1 MTTHRLLYGLADL
14 PETRF
19 DDAPPEPRRDRLA
32 SALPGG
38 LRRDLEA
45 AAAAEGVSADDWLIG
60 VLSRVLHTRP
70 TAA

>member
-1 MTTHRLLYGLADL
+1 MTTHRLLYGLAEL

-19 DDAPPEPRRDRLA
+19 DDPPPHPVADRVSRR
-32 SALPGG
+32 LPNG
-38 LRRDLEA
+38 LRRELEA

-60 VLSRVLHTRP
+60 VLSRTLHTRP